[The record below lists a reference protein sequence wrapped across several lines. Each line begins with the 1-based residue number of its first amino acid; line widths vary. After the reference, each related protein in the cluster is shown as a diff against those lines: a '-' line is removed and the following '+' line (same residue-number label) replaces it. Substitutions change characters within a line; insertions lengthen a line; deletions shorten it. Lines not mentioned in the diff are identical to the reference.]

1 MTDEISDT
9 LHEIVARLEAHGI
22 EYMVVG
28 SVAAFVHG
36 RERSTQDF
44 DVVVEASAP
53 ALRALVRSLPEER
66 FYVSEEAAMEA
77 LRHETQFNV
86 LDMATGWKVDLIV
99 RKQRA
104 FSEVEFARRSRL
116 EVMGVSVY
124 VASLEDTIVAKL
136 EWAATSGSD
145 RQLADAAAVIAVSGD
160 ILDWSHL
167 RRWAESLGLAEQ
179 LNLAIS
185 QAQEALVRP
194 SHPPTNDLS

>member
-136 EWAATSGSD
+136 EWAKAGGGSQ
-145 RQLADAAAVIAVSGD
+145 RQLEDVRELVRLGKTRLDRSYVDQWVQRLGLREMWAAAVGA
-160 ILDWSHL
+160 
-167 RRWAESLGLAEQ
+167 
-179 LNLAIS
+179 
-185 QAQEALVRP
+185 
-194 SHPPTNDLS
+194 